1 MKKKIRYIH
10 EVYTDE
16 FRTLFQ
22 AIEID
27 VKLDKESKGCYS
39 KELRRLVNPNLQI
52 LLRKDYL
59 TYDYKLV
66 KEEIIGVSN
75 ERKN

>member
-27 VKLDKESKGCYS
+27 IRLDKESEGRHS
-39 KELRRLVNPNLQI
+39 KNLRRLVNPNLQI

-59 TYDYKLV
+59 TDDYELV
-66 KEEIIGVSN
+66 KKEIIGDD
-75 ERKN
+75 K